1 MGSRN
6 HFHTY
11 EIEMK
16 DKKSF
21 KRGDNAVVDEFT
33 YIVNILKGNL
43 IENLYGNTTGFVPYQ
58 FERGYSL
65 DPTVDIEKNKVRDI
79 LVVKHY
85 EKKEKP
91 RKKIPENLK
100 NDYES
105 IVSSSDYSDDLKK
118 WLKNILGDT
127 YFVTFLQDFIF
138 IPGERMKVIFPAND
152 RDNTLTYQLNPYFE
166 DYFEFNLDSKV
177 RKITSDLL
185 EWMVWKVKRHDGG
198 FLSDHLQ
205 IEDIEMYDSSA
216 HLNNGELKIE
226 LEGIEDN
233 IYAMVSMISDE
244 RCKSISITLKYQG
257 DKFKFI
263 LFPEGSYIPVWNSML
278 ASYDENNSAN
288 RVLILEKIS
297 TEIIPQIYGHYLSK
311 RKEWNDLKPQ
321 IEAEILSNV
330 KEEFVEEGE

>member
-1 MGSRN
+1 MGNRN

-11 EIEMK
+11 EIEIK

-21 KRGDNAVVDEFT
+21 KNGDEFT
-33 YIVNILKGNL
+33 YIVNILKENL
-43 IENLYGNTTGFVPYQ
+43 IKNLYSNTAGFVPYQ

-65 DPTVDIEKNKVRDI
+65 DPTGDIEENKVRDI

-91 RKKIPENLK
+91 RKKIPDNLK
-100 NDYES
+100 ADYET
-105 IVSSSDYSDDLKK
+105 IVSSSDFSDDLKK

-127 YFVTFLQDFIF
+127 YFITFLQDFIF
-138 IPGERMKVIFPAND
+138 IPGESIKVIFPAGD

-185 EWMVWKVKRHDGG
+185 EWMVWKVKRYDGG
-198 FLSDHLQ
+198 FLSSNLQ

-244 RCKSISITLKYQG
+244 RCKSISITLRYHG
-257 DKFKFI
+257 DKFKFV
-263 LFPEGSYIPVWNSML
+263 LFPEGSYIPVWNSMV

-297 TEIIPQIYGHYLSK
+297 KEIIPQIYEHYLDKKS
-311 RKEWNDLKPQ
+311 EWDTLKPK
-321 IEAEILSNV
+321 IEVEILSKV
-330 KEEFVEEGE
+330 KEEFVEYGE